1 MASARRIAAL
11 LLFVIASTS
20 LVACGGGALRAG
32 VSVGPRL
39 THARLGDV
47 RGAMTYD
54 GDWLGGTPPLEALAA
69 DLDLAARRGVEVV
82 IDMRSPRV
90 RESVPLNGPAGAVG
104 LEVVEVDLLMGFD
117 GPEAPEVPIT
127 DAAVDRIRSILRA
140 PGRRRTLLLDDDS
153 TLAATVYAI
162 HLAVDENVPAA
173 MALRA
178 ARASGLTHACED
190 FVDAQVERI
199 ESQRTLARR

>member
-1 MASARRIAAL
+1 MLPTVYPFSNA
-11 LLFVIASTS
+11 
-20 LVACGGGALRAG
+20 
-32 VSVGPRL
+32 
-39 THARLGDV
+39 
-47 RGAMTYD
+47 
-54 GDWLGGTPPLEALAA
+54 LGGTGIAVLVCHVVFDSGNEETPEPAAL
-69 DLDLAARRGVEVV
+69 
-82 IDMRSPRV
+82 
-90 RESVPLNGPAGAVG
+90 
-104 LEVVEVDLLMGFD
+104 
-117 GPEAPEVPIT
+117 
-127 DAAVDRIRSILRA
+127 RIGRA